1 MSKLSFDLYL
11 DESGNFEEDAFNKK
25 HAPSLVGGLLMPS
38 SLASNDYFERL
49 IPDNTHAMVAYDKER
64 FFSILDQL
72 LADGGRFVIFSN
84 EERLNIVNGDT
95 TYLNILAEG
104 IVKLLRNLRVQYEE
118 FELHVLVATRQAVS
132 YKQDMGYGEKENV
145 RIEQEQ
151 YFQRLDEK
159 IILAMGHDHIP
170 GAELSLQFASA
181 TREKKLMTA
190 DIICNT
196 YLTRKARQKFTEEDR
211 QRIALL
217 FENQIIYPV
226 FENGG
231 VTYIKRL
238 FIEERYGEVLYHLS
252 SAPNL
257 TGLAD
262 LRRQLFF
269 ILAKTDDK
277 VQDSYFSYVSL
288 QIGQYNNS
296 RDFSDGIHFAEG
308 YKKNVLVPLQA
319 FLVEQTELQG
329 AENLSKR
336 IRYWTFDT
344 DFFIL
349 TMADHMG
356 NTTKCAEYLQRCRE
370 NIEAIDHSWEHIDYY
385 FTFCIRELMCLMGQF
400 DFKAVLD
407 KSKKLV
413 EIFTETKELFGLIG
427 AYDGLDTKPKSELL
441 GKINGIRLQAY
452 TNLLHEHPDVW
463 EDALAASDAALAEFT
478 SPSDVSR
485 QYQYRCLLMV
495 EAGKPQEALAC
506 LLQSCNISVDTP
518 NALKMFV
525 NAAYQNAKH
534 PNSFSLMHYA
544 NVLRALAE
552 VNDSRVPEMANAL
565 VQHPLFAEDLKS
577 GEKAGHPWNLIF
589 WNMSKYYRIID
600 QYKKAETL
608 YKQALKL
615 TKEHPEKATMYSF
628 ALSMTAD
635 WAVYCKERNAKEAG
649 KAEREYQDVRER
661 FLKMDIPMKMKEWFE
676 GDPNGM
682 NIKDLQ
688 NTANKYLK

>member
-1 MSKLSFDLYL
+1 MSKVSFDLYL
-11 DESGNFEEDAFNKK
+11 DESGDFENDAVNKN
-25 HAPSLVGGLLMPS
+25 HAPSLVGGLLMPTS
-38 SLASNDYFERL
+38 TASDDYFERL
-49 IPDNTHAMVAYDKER
+49 IPNKTHAMETYDKER
-64 FFSILDQL
+64 FFSILNQL
-72 LADGGRFVIFSN
+72 LADGGQFVIFSN

-104 IVKLLRNLRVQYEE
+104 IVKLLRNLRVKYEE
-118 FELHVLVATRQAVS
+118 FELHVLVAARQAIS
-132 YKQDMGYGEKENV
+132 YKQDMGYGDNENV

-170 GAELSLQFASA
+170 GAEWSLQFASA
-181 TREKKLMTA
+181 TRVKKLMTA

-196 YLTRKARQKFTEEDR
+196 YLTRKARQKFTAEDR
-211 QRIALL
+211 QYIASL

-231 VTYIKRL
+231 VTYVKRL

-257 TGLAD
+257 TGLTE
-262 LRRQLFF
+262 LRRQLFS
-269 ILAKTDDK
+269 ILARTDEK

-296 RDFSDGIHFAEG
+296 RDFLEGIDFAEG
-308 YKKNVLVPLQA
+308 YKKNVLVPLQQ
-319 FLVEQTELQG
+319 FLTEQTELQG
-329 AENLSKR
+329 TENLNKR

-356 NTTKCAEYLQRCRE
+356 NTAKCAEYLQRCRQ
-370 NIEAIDHSWEHIDYY
+370 NIEAINHSWEHIDYY
-385 FTFCIRELMCLMGQF
+385 FNFCIRELMCLMGQF

-407 KSKKLV
+407 KSEKLV
-413 EIFTETKELFGLIG
+413 NIFTETKELFSLIG
-427 AYDGLDTKPKSELL
+427 AYDGLDAKPKSELL

-452 TNLLHEHPDVW
+452 TNLLHENPMFL

-478 SPSDVSR
+478 SPSDIAR
-485 QYQYRCLLMV
+485 QYQYRCLLMI

-506 LLQSCNISVDTP
+506 LLQSCNISMDTP
-518 NALKMFV
+518 NALKMFI
-525 NAAYQNAKH
+525 NAAYWDAKH
-534 PNSFSLMHYA
+534 PNNFSLMHYT

-552 VNDSRVPEMANAL
+552 VNDPCVPEVASAL
-565 VQHPLFAEDLKS
+565 VQHPLFAGDLKS
-577 GEKAGHPWNLIF
+577 DAKTGHPWNLIF
-589 WNMSKYYRIID
+589 WNMSKYYRIIG
-600 QYKKAETL
+600 QHEKAETM

-615 TKEHPEKATMYSF
+615 TKAHPEKATMYSF

-635 WAVYCKERNAKEAG
+635 WAVYCKSNDDKEAT
-649 KAEREYQDVRER
+649 KAKRDFKNFCDKLRSGN
-661 FLKMDIPMKMKEWFE
+661 LPASMTEWFCLE
-676 GDPNGM
+676 E
-682 NIKDLQ
+682 KEADLETVR
-688 NTANKYLK
+688 NRYLK